1 MQDSKVI
8 GGKEVKVDKKK
19 LVNFI
24 ARHNVCGDITQNLSS
39 LKKEVSEKMDLFNF
53 WSSVNHL
60 AIVVSDVGRS
70 LSFYTNVIGMKQV
83 MRPDF
88 DRHGAWLSMGNLA
101 LHLIKGRPSVHP
113 DDDLIVGHIAIDV
126 SDVDEIRNRLKALNI
141 ASRTNVSVP
150 NPADNDTGIVNQVIK
165 C

>member
-1 MQDSKVI
+1 
-8 GGKEVKVDKKK
+8 
-19 LVNFI
+19 
-24 ARHNVCGDITQNLSS
+24 
-39 LKKEVSEKMDLFNF
+39 MDLSNF

-70 LSFYTNVIGMKQV
+70 LSFYTNIIGMKQV

-101 LHLIKGRPSVHP
+101 LHLIKGRPAVHP
-113 DDDLIVGHIAIDV
+113 DDDLIVGHIAINV
-126 SDVDEIRNRLKALNI
+126 SDVEEIRNRLKALNI
-141 ASRTNVSVP
+141 APRTNISVL
-150 NPADNDTGIVNQVIK
+150 NSAANDIGIDNQVIK